1 MAHASIEQSEAAADK
16 HKHYYTAGSLTPASG
31 AHQPFTQHVTAQYPM
46 PNKDISLLVSGA
58 SVAGLTTAYWLA
70 RYGFR
75 VTVVERASHLRP
87 GGQALDVRG
96 PALEVAKRMG
106 ILAHLQERSTKLTG
120 VSFVDA
126 EGKEIYRST
135 ERSVTGGRFDSP
147 DIEILRDD
155 LCKVLYEAV
164 GDRVEFLFDD
174 RVTSI
179 TQDETGVDVTFANVA
194 PCRFDLV
201 IGADGLHSGVRR
213 LVFGPEQQF
222 LRYLG
227 FYIVVFAAPN
237 FLGLDH
243 WQVFHQHGDIMG
255 GILAMNKDAKVR
267 TYLGFGETE
276 PLDYDYR
283 DIDAQKRLVAERF
296 AGAGWEFPQ
305 LLAHMQ
311 DAPDFYFDATNQI
324 RMEDWSRGRV
334 VLVGDAGYSVSPATG
349 QGTTVAMV
357 GAYVLAGELASHTSA
372 MVAGIDRYQHELR
385 DYIARNQDLALDM
398 MTQVTSQEMSL
409 GQPTEADS
417 ITHPDGIPDFGEMI
431 QPIDLKNYP
440 ELVP

>member
-1 MAHASIEQSEAAADK
+1 MTNDD
-16 HKHYYTAGSLTPASG
+16 
-31 AHQPFTQHVTAQYPM
+31 
-46 PNKDISLLVSGA
+46 KDIRILVSGA
-58 SVAGLTTAYWLA
+58 SVAGLTTAWWLA
-70 RYGFR
+70 RYGFKI
-75 VTVVERASHLRP
+75 TVVECAPHLRP

-96 PALEVAKRMG
+96 PALEVASRMG
-106 ILAHLQERSTKLTG
+106 ILANIQERSTKLTG
-120 VSFVDA
+120 MSMVDA

-135 ERSVTGGRFDSP
+135 ERTMTGGQFDSP

-164 GDRVEFLFDD
+164 GNRVEFQFDD

-179 TQDETGVDVTFANVA
+179 SQDETGVDVAFANAA
-194 PCRFDLV
+194 PRRFDLV

-227 FYIVVFAAPN
+227 FYIAVFAAPN

-243 WQVFHQHGDIMG
+243 WQVFHQHGDLMG
-255 GILAMNKDAKVR
+255 GMLAMDKNAKAR
-267 TYLGFGETE
+267 TYLGFSAAE

-283 DIDAQKRLVAERF
+283 DIAAQKRLVAERF

-305 LLAHMQ
+305 ILTHMQ
-311 DAPDFYFDATNQI
+311 DAPDFYFDATNQV
-324 RMEDWSRGRV
+324 RMEGWSRGRV

-357 GAYVLAGELASHTSA
+357 AAYVLAGELAARKSA
-372 MVAGIDRYQHELR
+372 LVAGADRYEHELR
-385 DYIARNQDLALDM
+385 DYVARNQDLALDM
-398 MTQVTSQEMSL
+398 MRNAISQQMPFGPSAE
-409 GQPTEADS
+409 EDS

-431 QPIDLKNYP
+431 QLIALKNYP
-440 ELVP
+440 ELIQ